1 MIRRLTIL
9 CCFLTITMAS
19 LAAAQVP
26 NLFITSDRC
35 MACHNGLITPDG
47 RDASIGIG
55 WRSSMMANSA
65 RDPYWQAAIRREALV
80 HPTASALIQNECGAC
95 HMPMHRFQANAEGKQ
110 GEVFVHLPL
119 ASDVTPQSLMAADGV
134 SCTVCHQIGSERL
147 GEEESFTAGFEM
159 DTSTGEG
166 ERKVYG
172 PYDVDQGRQRLMQSA
187 SRFVPA
193 KGEHIQS
200 SELCATCHTLITHAL
215 DDNGDV
221 VGELPEQTPYLE
233 WKHSA
238 YAGEKSC
245 QTCHMPE
252 VEGAMQVS
260 SVLGPFREQVSRH
273 VFRGGNLLMPR
284 ILNAHRQELA
294 VQAFPQ
300 ELQATAD
307 QTIQNLTTSTA
318 SLEVTF
324 AQVSDG
330 VLEAELAITNLAG
343 HKLPTAYPSRRVW
356 VHFTVLDRDGNTLF
370 ESGRFNADGSIEG
383 NDNDADAALF
393 EPHYD
398 QISRPDQVQIYEP
411 ILADPSGAVT
421 TVLLSA
427 SSYAKDNR
435 LLPKGFDKATAEEF
449 VAVHG
454 AAHDDADF
462 VGSGDRIGYRVAT
475 GGAQGPLTVQAELWY
490 QPIGYR
496 WAHNLGDEQA
506 DEIERFI
513 GYYEEMAD
521 SSAVVLVSTRV
532 VAE

>member
-1 MIRRLTIL
+1 
-9 CCFLTITMAS
+9 
-19 LAAAQVP
+19 
-26 NLFITSDRC
+26 
-35 MACHNGLITPDG
+35 
-47 RDASIGIG
+47 
-55 WRSSMMANSA
+55 
-65 RDPYWQAAIRREALV
+65 
-80 HPTASALIQNECGAC
+80 
-95 HMPMHRFQANAEGKQ
+95 
-110 GEVFVHLPL
+110 
-119 ASDVTPQSLMAADGV
+119 
-134 SCTVCHQIGSERL
+134 
-147 GEEESFTAGFEM
+147 
-159 DTSTGEG
+159 
-166 ERKVYG
+166 
-172 PYDVDQGRQRLMQSA
+172 
-187 SRFVPA
+187 
-193 KGEHIQS
+193 
-200 SELCATCHTLITHAL
+200 
-215 DDNGDV
+215 
-221 VGELPEQTPYLE
+221 
-233 WKHSA
+233 
-238 YAGEKSC
+238 
-245 QTCHMPE
+245 
-252 VEGAMQVS
+252 MQVS

-307 QTIQNLTTSTA
+307 QTIDNLTTSTA

-324 AQVSDG
+324 AKLSDG

-356 VHFTVLDRDGNTLF
+356 VHFTVLDRDGNTVF

-398 QISRPDQVQIYEP
+398 EISRPDQVQIYEP

-475 GGAQGPLTVQAELWY
+475 GGAQGPLIVEAELWY

-496 WAHNLGDEQA
+496 WAHNLGDKQA

-513 GYYEEMAD
+513 GYYTEMAD
-521 SSAVVLVSTRV
+521 SSAVVLVSTKV

>member
-1 MIRRLTIL
+1 MMRRLTIL
-9 CCFLTITMAS
+9 CLVLTIAMVP
-19 LAAAQVP
+19 LAAAQAP

-47 RDASIGIG
+47 RDASIGVG
-55 WRSSMMANSA
+55 WRSSMMANAA

-95 HMPMHRFQANAEGKQ
+95 HMPMHRFQANAEGRQ

-119 ASDVTPQSLMAADGV
+119 TSDVTPESLRAADGV
-134 SCTVCHQIGSERL
+134 SCTVCHQIGSEKL
-147 GEEESFTAGFEM
+147 GEKESFTAGFVM
-159 DTSTGEG
+159 DTSTEAGD
-166 ERKVYG
+166 RKVYG
-172 PYDVDQGRQRLMQSA
+172 PFDVDNGRQKLMQSA

-215 DDNGDV
+215 DDDGQV

-238 YAGEKSC
+238 YAGERSC
-245 QTCHMPE
+245 QSCHMPV
-252 VEGAMQVS
+252 VEGSMQVS
-260 SVLGPFREQVSRH
+260 SVLGPFREEVSRH

-284 ILNAHRQELA
+284 IFNAHRQELA

-318 SLEVTF
+318 RLDISRAEI
-324 AQVSDG
+324 SDG
-330 VLEAELAITNLAG
+330 TLTTELAITNLAG

-356 VHFTVLDRDGNTLF
+356 IHLTVQNREGRTLF
-370 ESGRFNADGSIEG
+370 ESGRFRPDGSIEG
-383 NDNDADAALF
+383 NDNDIDPAVF

-398 QISRPDQVQIYEP
+398 EISKPDQVQIYEP

-427 SSYAKDNR
+427 SSYVKDNR
-435 LLPKGFDKATAEEF
+435 LLPRGFEKATAEEF
-449 VAVHG
+449 IAVRG
-454 AAHDDADF
+454 AATDDADF
-462 VGSGDRIGYRVAT
+462 VGSGDRIRYQIAT
-475 GGAQGPLTVQAELWY
+475 DGTQGPFVVEAELWY
-490 QPIGYR
+490 QPIGFR
-496 WAHNLGDEQA
+496 WAHNLGDVTAE
-506 DEIERFI
+506 EIERFI
-513 GYYEEMAD
+513 GYYKEMAD
-521 SSAVVLVSTRV
+521 SSAVVLTSARV
-532 VAE
+532 IAE

>member
-1 MIRRLTIL
+1 MKRRLPIL
-9 CCFLTITMAS
+9 CS
-19 LAAAQVP
+19 LLAISTGAIVAAQAP
-26 NLFITSDRC
+26 NLFITADRC
-35 MACHNGLITPDG
+35 MACHNGLIAPDG

-80 HPTASALIQNECGAC
+80 HPMASAVIQNECGAC
-95 HMPMHRFQANAEGKQ
+95 HMPMHRFQANAEGRQ
-110 GEVFVHLPL
+110 GEVFTHLPL
-119 ASDVTPQSLMAADGV
+119 TSEVTTESRLAADGV
-134 SCTVCHQIGSERL
+134 SCTVCHQIGPERL
-147 GEEESFTAGFEM
+147 GEPESFTAGFVM
-159 DTSTGEG
+159 DTTTAEG
-166 ERKVYG
+166 ERRAYG
-172 PYDVDQGRQRLMQSA
+172 PYDVDKGRQKLMQSA
-187 SRFVPA
+187 SRFLPA
-193 KGEHIQS
+193 QGEHIQG

-215 DDNGDV
+215 DDEGNV

-245 QTCHMPE
+245 QSCHMPE

-260 SVLGPFREQVSRH
+260 SVLGPFREEVSRH

-284 ILNAHRQELA
+284 IFNAHRQELA

-318 SLEVTF
+318 TLELSLVEISGDT
-324 AQVSDG
+324 
-330 VLEAELAITNLAG
+330 LTAELEITNLAG
-343 HKLPTAYPSRRVW
+343 HKLPSAYPSRRVW
-356 VHFTVLDRDGNTLF
+356 VHFTVQDRAGSVLF
-370 ESGRFNADGSIEG
+370 ESGRFNPDGSIEG
-383 NDNDADAALF
+383 NDNDADPALF
-393 EPHYD
+393 EPHYEEV
-398 QISRPDQVQIYEP
+398 SEPDQVQIYEP

-449 VAVHG
+449 IAVHG
-454 AAHDDADF
+454 SASEDSDFAD
-462 VGSGDRIGYRVAT
+462 SGDRLRYRVAIE
-475 GGAQGPLTVQAELWY
+475 GADGPLIVRAELWY

-496 WAHNLGDEQA
+496 WAHNLSDQQA
-506 DEIERFI
+506 DEIDRFV
-513 GYYEEMAD
+513 GYFEAMAD
-521 SSAVVLVSTRV
+521 SSAVVLAS
-532 VAE
+532 AEAIAD